1 MISIEHEEE
10 ARDGVRDQGEEEE
23 EVEAEVPKLMR
34 DPGQPTERERADHEL
49 AAHQPPRAWC
59 KFCGGG
65 RMQHDHHRAV
75 ERQDPPEE
83 TAIPIISNDDC
94 FMGNSKTAAKDN
106 RIFVD
111 FDNRTQSLGALKEF
125 GTGADDWAGIEVSR
139 WIDALGCRHH
149 RIGLKSDNEV
159 SIVILNDFMS
169 ETKSGPTVPLVGPA
183 RESKSNGAMETRVKA
198 WQSQFRTLLLD
209 LEENICGFF
218 IGKLCD

>member
-1 MISIEHEEE
+1 MISVEHEEE
-10 ARDGVRDQGEEEE
+10 AQDGIKDQGKEE
-23 EVEAEVPKLMR
+23 EVEAEMPKLMR
-34 DPGQPTERERADHEL
+34 DPGQPKERERADREL
-49 AAHQPPRAWC
+49 AARKPRRAWC
-59 KFCGGG
+59 RFCAGG
-65 RMQHDHHRAV
+65 RMQHDNHRAV

-83 TAIPIISNDDC
+83 TAIPIISMDYC

-106 RIFVD
+106 PIFVD
-111 FDNRTQSLGALKEF
+111 FDNRTQSLGAWQVFKK
-125 GTGADDWAGIEVSR
+125 GAVDWVGIEVSR

-159 SIVILNDFMS
+159 SIVILKDLIS